1 MKLRLILG
9 MLLMMVAT
17 TVNAQQK
24 QTFESLVGD
33 VEVAPV
39 ENSPI
44 TQVPFITWGGDVAT
58 FVANGGLTT
67 TPQSIYGKSG
77 LSLKLIPGD
86 DFQKQVRDY
95 ISGKSPY
102 LRGTYHMVALA
113 SEIMNKDP
121 RTKPVMVLQ
130 LTWSLGDHLVG
141 REGIKTINSL
151 KGKKICLQQGGPH
164 IGLIDDSLKA
174 AALTWDDIT
183 IVWAKN
189 LTGDESPA
197 AMFRADP
204 SIDACCVI
212 SPDMIGLTSGL
223 ESVGSGG
230 EGTVKGAHVVNS
242 TASMSRSIAD
252 VYVVRSDYY
261 ASNKDKIEKFVV
273 GYLKSTEEL
282 LKGKEVYKDG
292 RGQSPSY
299 IAALNMAQT
308 IYGKEVLP
316 TIEEDAHGLVSDA
329 NFVRIPGNEIFF
341 NDPNNL
347 TGFASRQT
355 ATLELAANLGY
366 IKTKLGFAKADWDYK
381 KISEQVGVPYV
392 EPVYSKGRIKAE
404 VADFGEDLDSS
415 TIFSFEIKFEPE
427 QTTFPIET
435 YAADFK
441 RYAEASA
448 TFANA
453 AVIIE
458 GHSDPTLVLQ
468 HFYWSAKAKGLITGD
483 GAGAKFRGQTLNLT
497 DTGSVISA
505 IQNENLSGQKR
516 KDSTGQLVEIPDP
529 KSTVAAALTLSTARA
544 KSVRDAIES
553 FAKSNKYQIDMS
565 QALPNGVGVSSPIN
579 PRPRNME
586 QAKENMRV
594 VFRVVRVKS
603 EAVSPNDFNFE

>member
-9 MLLMMVAT
+9 VLLMMVAT

-174 AALTWDDIT
+174 AALTWDGIT

-212 SPDMIGLTSGL
+212 SPDMIGLTSGGVCWFWWRRNRKGGTCRQL
-223 ESVGSGG
+223 YCVNESL
-230 EGTVKGAHVVNS
+230 
-242 TASMSRSIAD
+242 
-252 VYVVRSDYY
+252 YC
-261 ASNKDKIEKFVV
+261 
-273 GYLKSTEEL
+273 
-282 LKGKEVYKDG
+282 
-292 RGQSPSY
+292 
-299 IAALNMAQT
+299 
-308 IYGKEVLP
+308 
-316 TIEEDAHGLVSDA
+316 
-329 NFVRIPGNEIFF
+329 
-341 NDPNNL
+341 
-347 TGFASRQT
+347 
-355 ATLELAANLGY
+355 
-366 IKTKLGFAKADWDYK
+366 
-381 KISEQVGVPYV
+381 
-392 EPVYSKGRIKAE
+392 
-404 VADFGEDLDSS
+404 
-415 TIFSFEIKFEPE
+415 
-427 QTTFPIET
+427 
-435 YAADFK
+435 
-441 RYAEASA
+441 
-448 TFANA
+448 
-453 AVIIE
+453 
-458 GHSDPTLVLQ
+458 
-468 HFYWSAKAKGLITGD
+468 
-483 GAGAKFRGQTLNLT
+483 
-497 DTGSVISA
+497 
-505 IQNENLSGQKR
+505 
-516 KDSTGQLVEIPDP
+516 
-529 KSTVAAALTLSTARA
+529 
-544 KSVRDAIES
+544 
-553 FAKSNKYQIDMS
+553 
-565 QALPNGVGVSSPIN
+565 
-579 PRPRNME
+579 
-586 QAKENMRV
+586 
-594 VFRVVRVKS
+594 
-603 EAVSPNDFNFE
+603 